1 MVLVAAI
8 VLVGE
13 VGAAAPA
20 KGPTVHKKRVAPRAV
35 RPVRPVPMVWHV
47 ETLDGAEVTSVEG
60 DGVINPASVVKVA
73 TTLWALEKLG
83 PEYRFDT
90 VVSTAGELEEKRGLM
105 KGPLLVR
112 GSGDPDFHLENAFL
126 LAAHLNQAGIKS
138 VSGPLRVNEK
148 FWIGWEG
155 GSERMLKDPTAR
167 TVQMAQRLRAALD
180 PKRWNPGTRRAWRDF
195 AVRYSLPLAHPPT
208 VVVLGGA
215 DVLRHDEA
223 SERVLLTHRSKP
235 LLDALRR
242 FDCFSNN
249 DIERLGASLGSAP
262 ELARRLTDGWQLPAE
277 AVRFETISGL
287 GRNRMTPRLVVRLL
301 RELKA
306 TTERLGLSVESVL
319 PVAGCDPGTLNHSF
333 APLTKGVNAM
343 SVVAKTGTLT
353 STDGGTAVLAG
364 FANTGRGDSIFCVAA
379 PAAAGRLAQARRQ
392 QLRWVEDLIARSDGP
407 RLRRCAGPL
416 GTPED
421 GAMVLPGPSGS
432 ASTGVTGATAAT
444 GASSAAR

>member
-1 MVLVAAI
+1 
-8 VLVGE
+8 
-13 VGAAAPA
+13 
-20 KGPTVHKKRVAPRAV
+20 
-35 RPVRPVPMVWHV
+35 MVWHV
-47 ETLDGAEVTSVEG
+47 EMLDGAEVTTLAA
-60 DGVINPASVVKVA
+60 DGAINPASVVKVA

-90 VVSTAGELEEKRGLM
+90 VVSRAGLVDEKQGLL
-105 KGPLLVR
+105 KGDLLVR
-112 GSGDPDFHLENAFL
+112 GAGDPDFHIENAFL
-126 LAAHLNQAGIKS
+126 TAARLNQAGIRS
-138 VSGPLRVNEK
+138 VRGAIRVNDR

-155 GSERMLKDPTAR
+155 GSERMLKDPLSR
-167 TVQMAQRLRAALD
+167 TRQMAQRLRAALD
-180 PKRWNPGTRRAWRDF
+180 PRRWDSGTRRVWREF
-195 AVRYSLPLAHPPT
+195 AVRYSLPLTHPPA

-215 DVLRHDEA
+215 DAIDHDA
-223 SERVLLTHRSKP
+223 PDERILFTHRSKP

-262 ELARRLTDGWQLPAE
+262 DLARRLTEGWQLPID
-277 AVRFETISGL
+277 AVRLETISGL
-287 GRNRMTPRLVVRLL
+287 GTNRMTPRLVVRLL
-301 RELKA
+301 RELKT

-333 APLTKGVNAM
+333 APLTIGANAM

-364 FANTGRGDSIFCVAA
+364 FANTGRGDEIFCVAA

-392 QLRWVEDLIARSDGP
+392 QVRWVEDLIARSDGP

-416 GTPED
+416 ASPED
-421 GAMVLPGPSGS
+421 GAMLFPPAGS
-432 ASTGVTGATAAT
+432 SAPATA
-444 GASSAAR
+444 SAAR